1 MAAEIMADDEDLQVQ
16 ERTDEMLSLVAAGD
30 YLAMVGQDA
39 EHARDGYYMV
49 RATGAPYELE
59 ADTVLPELRDSSGQP
74 LAMPKG
80 TWVVDVV
87 YLNKVPSAT
96 RWYTPFEAG
105 DTEGRARVP
114 SHMVLMAGVAMEMA
128 VAPAAPQAP
137 PKKKAKS
144 YTAADA
150 KRAAVARGA
159 TVLPQEAHA
168 AIMDELDARD
178 L

>member
-1 MAAEIMADDEDLQVQ
+1 MADDDELQVQ
-16 ERTDEMLSLVAAGD
+16 ERTDEMLRLVEAGD
-30 YLAMVGQDA
+30 YLAMVGQDPK
-39 EHARDGYYMV
+39 HAPDGYYMV
-49 RATGAPYELE
+49 RATGAPYELQE
-59 ADTVLPELRDSSGQP
+59 DTVLPELRDREGQP
-74 LAMPKG
+74 LNMPKG

-105 DTEGRARVP
+105 DAAGRARVP
-114 SHMVLMAGVAMEMA
+114 SHMVLKAGVVMEVA
-128 VAPAAPQAP
+128 VAPAAPQHP
-137 PKKKAKS
+137 PKKKPKS

-150 KRAAVARGA
+150 KREAVARGA
-159 TVLPQEAHA
+159 TVLPQEAHT